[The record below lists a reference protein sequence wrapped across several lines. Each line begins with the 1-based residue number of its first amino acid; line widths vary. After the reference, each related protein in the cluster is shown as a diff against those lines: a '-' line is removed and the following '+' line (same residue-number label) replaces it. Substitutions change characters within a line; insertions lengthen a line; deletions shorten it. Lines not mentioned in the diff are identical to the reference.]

1 MDLIE
6 ITNIPEKLKK
16 LAYQRAKN
24 LPKLKGTFTANQA
37 GAPVGYMG
45 QILFAEHVKGDDVDE
60 FNFDVVKNGIRY
72 EVKSKNCT
80 SKPRENYICSVAN
93 ANAEQKCDYYVFV
106 RVLKD
111 FSKAWILGQKS
122 PEAFK
127 KEAMFWKKGQLDPTD
142 DRGYIVK
149 TDSYNLEINKLDP
162 LNYEIQN
169 TTHDS
174 SPVLGSILDLFPA
187 A

>member
-1 MDLIE
+1 MKLIE
-6 ITNIPEKLKK
+6 IDSISKTLIEKAL
-16 LAYQRAKN
+16 QRAKD
-24 LPKLKGTFTANQA
+24 LPKLKGTFTKNQA
-37 GAPVGYMG
+37 GAPVGYVG
-45 QILFAEHVKGDDVDE
+45 QMIFAEYVKGDDVDA

-80 SKPRENYICSVAN
+80 SKPMGNFICSVAN
-93 ANAEQKCDYYVFV
+93 ANAKQKCDYYVFV
-106 RVLKD
+106 RVMKD

-122 PEAFK
+122 PEDFK

-149 TDSYNLEINKLDP
+149 TDSYNLETSKLDP

-169 TTHDS
+169 KTHDA
-174 SPVLGSILDLFPA
+174 SPVLGNLFDLFPA
-187 A
+187 T